1 MKYKFNLRT
10 CASVLALQVAV
21 AGVISSEASA
31 SDPLTEMFLSGTLK
45 CTPKVA
51 QYVATAKTV
60 EELSERAQ
68 EAAILRTQPE
78 DLQQA
83 YIEERKVNPQASRE
97 HIIENITG
105 GPAIRQFFEA
115 TGLDFQDNALRSA
128 ARLVKQLGV
137 DLDLQAVD
145 LINAAKNL
153 LEQPGVN
160 PTRLSQIAA
169 WLDATNPVDPQ
180 AQQSI
185 IYLCRA
191 NLEADNHTIP
201 ATTYFRGE
209 GINNPTEDQITV
221 LGQADIRDRAS
232 IIYLAKINI
241 NDFSPENI
249 NATKRC
255 LEDLHIDE
263 PTVDQINGAKAFIA
277 AGKANPD
284 EAQINAW
291 VDHEADRAIIVAL
304 ATENVDITVPD
315 NINAAKAFIAAGKIN
330 PSADQINAW
339 VAAAEADRVAIVAL
353 ARANVDIAV
362 ADNIAAA
369 KAFIAA
375 GKTDPSVDQINSW
388 RIGNA
393 RERDAIVHLVRFNI
407 EDVDDY
413 VDATVAARDVIA
425 DPNIEQIKAAKAFIA
440 AGKADPDEVLI
451 NAWVNRANDRDAIV
465 ALARRNLDVTD
476 ADNIAAAKAFIA
488 AGKAEPT
495 ADQLNAWVNQADDRD
510 AIVALARRNLD
521 VTDADNIA
529 AAKAFIAVGKAEP
542 TAEQINAWVNRA
554 DDRDAIVALAREN
567 VDITVANNI
576 VAAKAFIAG
585 DTAEPTA
592 EQIEQWVNTRAAK
605 RPTLVQLIKFG
616 IEATDGNYRYMKKVL
631 DLNIENP
638 SLEQFEAAKAFI
650 DGGVVNPT
658 ADQIDAWVDAADAAA
673 RAAIVEAAV
682 QP

>member
-21 AGVISSEASA
+21 AGVMSSEASA
-31 SDPLTEMFLSGTLK
+31 SDQIEILLSRRLG
-45 CTPKVA
+45 CSRKVA
-51 QYVATAKTV
+51 QYVATARTV
-60 EELSERAQ
+60 AEASERRE
-68 EAAILRTQPE
+68 EATILRTQPE

-83 YIEERKVNPQASRE
+83 YIEERRANPQAPRE

-115 TGLDFQDNALRSA
+115 NGLVFQDNALRSA

-137 DLDLQAVD
+137 DLDTNPNAVD
-145 LINAAKNL
+145 LINATKDLKAAAHRNPAK
-153 LEQPGVN
+153 
-160 PTRLSQIAA
+160 LSQIAA
-169 WLDATNPVDPQ
+169 WRNADDEAK
-180 AQQSI
+180 QSI
-185 IYLCRA
+185 IYLCHKD
-191 NLEADNHTIP
+191 LEADDDTIT
-201 ATTYFRGE
+201 ATTLFRGE

-249 NATKRC
+249 NATRWC
-255 LEDLHIDE
+255 LADLHIDE
-263 PTVDQINGAKAFIA
+263 PTVNQINGAKAFIA
-277 AGKANPD
+277 AGKADP
-284 EAQINAW
+284 EEEQINAW
-291 VDHEADRAIIVAL
+291 VAHEADRAIIVAL
-304 ATENVDITVPD
+304 ARENIDISDMD
-315 NINAAKAFIAAGKIN
+315 NIAAAKAFIAAGKIN

-339 VAAAEADRVAIVAL
+339 VAAAEADRDAIVAL
-353 ARANVDIAV
+353 ARVNVDIAI

-413 VDATVAARDVIA
+413 VDATVAARNAIA

-440 AGKADPDEVLI
+440 GGKADPDEVLI

-465 ALARRNLDVTD
+465 VLARANVAITV
-476 ADNIAAAKAFIA
+476 ADNINAAKAFIA
-488 AGKAEPT
+488 AGKADPS

-521 VTDADNIA
+521 VTDADNIN
-529 AAKAFIAVGKAEP
+529 AAKAFIAAGKADPEE
-542 TAEQINAWVNRA
+542 AQINAWVNRA
-554 DDRDAIVALAREN
+554 ADRDAIVALAREN

-576 VAAKAFIAG
+576 AAAKAFIAG